1 MLLELLF
8 GFLVLV
14 AASYVGTTMALRGFF
29 GRERYD
35 GRFESGGDGPPD
47 NGSTPDDGGP
57 PETDGRG
64 RTTDGRD
71 ARTTDSRDPRKRDD
85 ENRTD
90 DVPRAS
96 DVSGRGE

>member
-35 GRFESGGDGPPD
+35 GRFESDGSSP
-47 NGSTPDDGGP
+47 PDDGETPG
-57 PETDGRG
+57 TDGREG
-64 RTTDGRD
+64 RRTESRD
-71 ARTTDSRDPRKRDD
+71 ARNRDD